1 MKHLSTKSIL
11 PLAMAAGL
19 LGTTTWSTA
28 SHACATDPVLA
39 SVCIMATPN
48 FGSFNNA
55 FVPAN
60 GALLPVSTNAA
71 LFSLISNTYGGNGT
85 SNFAIP
91 NLSGRVVVGSGL
103 SAVPSSVPT
112 YSSGTTG
119 GAVSV
124 SLSSAQMP
132 AHIHPLG
139 SPAATV
145 SWGIGG
151 LTATTT
157 MTGLSGSTNLNGI
170 VQTGLTLN
178 ASQGGTL
185 GNNPLGASLGTG
197 GTAGTNP
204 TKIYS
209 DAVPSVAMKN
219 GSMGS
224 IGGTLTGTAPTTITG
239 SPTTTFSGAP
249 TLALSGATGTAGMGA
264 AVPTMPPFLA
274 MSYYIATNGTYPMRD

>member
-19 LGTTTWSTA
+19 LGTSAWSTT

-48 FGSFNNA
+48 YGSFNNA

-60 GALLPVSTNAA
+60 GALLAVSTNAA
-71 LFSLISNTYGGNGT
+71 LFSLISNTYGGDGRT
-85 SNFAIP
+85 TFAVP

-124 SLSSAQMP
+124 NLSSAQMP

-145 SWGIGG
+145 SWAIGG

-185 GNNPLGASLGTG
+185 GNNPLGATLATTG
-197 GTAGTNP
+197 GVAL
-204 TKIYS
+204 KIYS
-209 DAVPSVAMKN
+209 DAAPTVAMKV
-219 GSMGS
+219 GS
-224 IGGTLTGTAPTTITG
+224 IGGSLTGTAPTTITG
-239 SPTTTFSGAP
+239 SPTTTLSGAP
-249 TLALSGATGTAGMGA
+249 TLALSGATGSAGTGT

-274 MSYYIATNGTYPMRD
+274 MSYYIATSGTYPMRD